1 VEERGQ
7 GWIIFSAVVLGVAGI
22 MRILD
27 SIWAFRYHGTLPQNL
42 ENAIYGTSLRTYAWI
57 WLIVG
62 IVLILA
68 ALAVVSRSQIAR
80 WVGILAGAVMAITA
94 VGWLPYY
101 PIWSVVYI
109 ALGVA
114 VIYGLAAYGGR
125 ESVTGGGGST
135 YGG

>member
-7 GWIIFSAVVLGVAGI
+7 GWIIFSAIVLVVAGI

-42 ENAIYGTSLRTYAWI
+42 ENAIYGTSLKTYGWI

-68 ALAVVSRSQIAR
+68 GAAVVTRSQIAR
-80 WVGILAGAVMAITA
+80 WVGILAGAVAAVTAI
-94 VGWLPYY
+94 GWLPYY
-101 PIWSVVYI
+101 TGWSIVYM
-109 ALGVA
+109 AAGVL
-114 VIYGLAAYGGR
+114 VIYGLAVYGGR
-125 ESVTGGGGST
+125 ESVTA
-135 YGG
+135 